1 MPHYI
6 NAEYKYMQNCI
17 YKYVTIK
24 LLKQATNIIS
34 NSKYLKHF
42 VVEKLGIMQANIFQ
56 RCHFVTKLCG
66 LEPNPKK

>member
-1 MPHYI
+1 MPQYI

-17 YKYVTIK
+17 YKYVTKK

-42 VVEKLGIMQANIFQ
+42 VVENPGIMQAI
-56 RCHFVTKLCG
+56 
-66 LEPNPKK
+66 

>member
-17 YKYVTIK
+17 YKYVTKK

-42 VVEKLGIMQANIFQ
+42 VVEKLGYNASYMIF
-56 RCHFVTKLCG
+56 FKDATL
-66 LEPNPKK
+66 